1 MAETGEPLLGDARPG
16 RSMTTAAP
24 EGIGPRDIVALMGL
38 GLVAVGIP
46 LWLSAAAGAI
56 GSPSGDDWVYMR
68 GASSLFAT
76 GSIAMPGHNAAAF
89 GQLVLVQPLL
99 WLAGGHSW
107 AFTAFGL
114 IMGIIGTAATYL
126 LARRFVSVGSAVLV
140 VLLVAAFPGFA
151 RETATFVTD
160 VPAYALGTLCLLL
173 GVRWLHGDGG
183 RLTLIASLGVGLLA
197 VSIRE
202 FAVAAPA
209 TIVVAGWVRSRAEER
224 FLLAA
229 VSGIFA
235 AGFLAIVLVADA
247 IPGRSLAGAGG
258 LSVPILLGPAF
269 VTLAAAF
276 LPASIMSIGRR
287 MATLSP
293 VHVLAGVGFAAITMV
308 AVPDGP
314 FLWGYLVVASGTA
327 PDAVLSGVRDA
338 VIPARAWVVSQQL
351 ALFAAILA
359 AALVLRFVQRHLT
372 RVRSLPGAR
381 AALARIARSR
391 GGPLV
396 IFLLVYAGGLA
407 VFGTMNA
414 IYDRYLYPMIPVAA
428 ILLLSGMPEPPRSG
442 RSEAFAHAAVAWLG
456 VLAFIIA
463 ANSSAYDAA
472 RYRAGEAA
480 VALGYPPGLVDA
492 GYEWVGYHASG
503 SEVAAAHDYGL
514 MWYDDNWPSFRP
526 CAVLSNSPLD
536 VSTLT
541 LIRVDRSAYLNYLF
555 FGPPEPLYLYG
566 STADGCP
573 RLPAAAAA
581 GSTGS

>member
-1 MAETGEPLLGDARPG
+1 MSRCEAAGG
-16 RSMTTAAP
+16 R
-24 EGIGPRDIVALMGL
+24 L
-38 GLVAVGIP
+38 GLRDASALAALGLAGVGIP
-46 LWLSAAAGAI
+46 LWLAAAAGAI
-56 GSPSGDDWVYMR
+56 GIPSGDDWVYIR
-68 GASSLFAT
+68 GASGLFAT

-126 LARRFVSVGSAVLV
+126 LGRRFVSVGSAVLV

-160 VPAYALGTLCLLL
+160 VPAYALGALCLLL
-173 GVRWLHGDGG
+173 GVRWLQGDGG
-183 RLTLIASLGVGLLA
+183 RLTLIASLGVGLVA

-209 TIVVAGWVRSRAEER
+209 SIVIAGWVRSRAEER
-224 FLLAA
+224 FLLAV
-229 VSGIFA
+229 VSGVLA
-235 AGFLAIVLVADA
+235 AGFLAVVLVADA

-258 LSVPILLGPAF
+258 LSFPILLGPAF
-269 VTLAAAF
+269 TTLAAAL
-276 LPASIMSIGRR
+276 LPASVLSVSRR

-293 VHVLAGVGFAAITMV
+293 IHVLAGVGLVALTIV

-314 FLWGYLVVASGTA
+314 FLWGYLVVASGTV

-359 AALVLRFVQRHLT
+359 AALVLKFGQRHLA

-396 IFLLVYAGGLA
+396 IFLVVYAGGLA

-428 ILLLSGMPEPPRSG
+428 ILLLSGMPEPARSRRG
-442 RSEAFAHAAVAWLG
+442 EAIAHAAIVWLG
-456 VLAFIIA
+456 VIAFIIA
-463 ANSSAYDAA
+463 ANSFAYDAA

-480 VALGYPPGLVDA
+480 VALGYPPGRVDA
-492 GYEWVGYHASG
+492 GYEWVGYHAGG
-503 SEVAAAHDYGL
+503 SEVAAAHEYGL

-526 CAVLSNSPLD
+526 CALLSNSPLD
-536 VSTLT
+536 VAGYS
-541 LIRVDRSAYLNYLF
+541 LIREDRAAYRQLLF
-555 FGPPEPLYLYG
+555 IGPAEPLFLYG
-566 STADGCP
+566 ATEGGCP
-573 RLPAAAAA
+573 RPAAATAPQP
-581 GSTGS
+581 